1 MDPLSALAVACN
13 VLELV
18 KQGYTVLSIAA
29 KIYKSLGQAPAEIV
43 TLQSLAEKLQA
54 LNQGLE
60 SSTPRDVGS
69 PDSPQ
74 TRLWQAN
81 RDCLR
86 ISNDFVNLLESF
98 KVKRSMNLFQSLR
111 IAFKIKLSGVEI
123 DNAQKLLAQAKANLT
138 ISMLIYMQ

>member
-18 KQGYTVLSIAA
+18 KQGYNVLSIAA
-29 KIYKSLGQAPAEIV
+29 KIYKSSGQAPAEIV
-43 TLQSLAEKLQA
+43 TLQSLTEKLQA

-60 SSTPRDVGS
+60 SSIPRDVGS

-86 ISNDFVNLLESF
+86 ISNDFINLLESF
-98 KVKRSMNLFQSLR
+98 NVKGSNSLFQSLR
-111 IAFKIKLSGVEI
+111 KAFKIKLSGGEI
-123 DNAQKLLAQAKANLT
+123 DNAQKGLAQAKGNLT